1 MRTAGAFLLF
11 IFCTFAGFLC
21 GNKEKEKLC
30 ECEAFLSLFEYVK
43 HQVDYFFT
51 PTKLIY
57 RNFSNDILEKRGFLP
72 LLRSHED
79 DEVYMDV
86 WRTSFEA
93 CRKQFDLSA
102 SQADIVFGFGE
113 CIGKASAALQST
125 NFDYYILMMGEEIKK
140 QRAENEKNIKL
151 YRTLGMAA
159 GALAAILVI

>member
-1 MRTAGAFLLF
+1 MRAAGAFLLF
-11 IFCTFAGFLC
+11 VFCTLAGFLC

-43 HQVDYFFT
+43 HQIDYFFT

-57 RNFSNDILEKRGFLP
+57 RNFSNETLEKKGFLP
-72 LLRSHED
+72 LLRSHEA

-86 WRTSFEA
+86 WRVSFEA
-93 CRKQFDLSA
+93 CKNHFALSA
-102 SQADIVFGFGE
+102 SQRDIVFGFGE

-125 NFDYYILMMGEEIKK
+125 NFDYYILMMEEEIKK